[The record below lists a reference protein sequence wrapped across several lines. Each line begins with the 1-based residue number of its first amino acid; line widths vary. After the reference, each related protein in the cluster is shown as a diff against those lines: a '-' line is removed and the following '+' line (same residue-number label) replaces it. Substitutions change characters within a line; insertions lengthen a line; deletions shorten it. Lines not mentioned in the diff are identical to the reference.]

1 MILDNRLPF
10 KYLFNTVK
18 YELIIV
24 FIVGIITHSG
34 AMELTVLL
42 PNMPLTIPAFLG
54 TSISVLLSF
63 KMNQS
68 YDRWWEGRKTWGAIT
83 NDSRSLVIQLQ
94 TFLGSGQSHIINR
107 IAYLQ
112 IAWCF
117 SLGNSLRGTPNS
129 IDGLS
134 RLVNESD
141 LNKIL
146 KHRNHALAIT
156 QLITTDI
163 KELRLNNA
171 IDIHTNIHLQETI
184 TRLTDSMGS
193 AERIS
198 NTVFPS
204 TYRLI
209 LHFLIYIFVI
219 SLSISLKGTNN
230 IFVLPLLL
238 LISAGFFSIEKI
250 AYHLQDPF
258 KNRPSDVPVTDIAT
272 TIEINIRQ
280 LLREEITQ
288 DHKRPHN
295 FFVM

>member
-10 KYLFNTVK
+10 KYLFNIVK
-18 YELIIV
+18 YELITV
-24 FIVGIITHSG
+24 FIVGMITHSG
-34 AMELTVLL
+34 AIELTIFL

-68 YDRWWEGRKTWGAIT
+68 YERWWEARKAWGAIT

-94 TFLGSGQSHIINR
+94 TLLGFDQSHIINR

-117 SLGNSLRGTPNS
+117 SLGNSLRGNPGSNK
-129 IDGLS
+129 DLS
-134 RLVNESD
+134 HLVSERD
-141 LNKIL
+141 LTKIL

-156 QLITTDI
+156 QLIAKDI

-171 IDIHTNIHLQETI
+171 IDIHAHIHLQETI
-184 TRLTDSMGS
+184 TRLTESMGS
-193 AERIS
+193 AEMIS

-209 LHFLIYIFVI
+209 LHSLIYIFVI

-258 KNRPSDVPVTDIAT
+258 KNRPSDVPVTDIAK

-280 LLREEITQ
+280 LLSEEITQ
-288 DHKRPHN
+288 DHKRPHE

>member
-1 MILDNRLPF
+1 MILDNKLPF
-10 KYLFNTVK
+10 KYLFNVIK
-18 YELIIV
+18 YELITV

-34 AMELTVLL
+34 AIKLTIFL

-54 TSISVLLSF
+54 TSISILLSF

-68 YDRWWEGRKTWGAIT
+68 YDRWWEARKIWGAIT
-83 NDSRSLVIQLQ
+83 NDARSLVIQLQ
-94 TFLGSGQSHIINR
+94 TFLGVDQSHMINR

-112 IAWCF
+112 IAWCS
-117 SLGNSLRGTPNS
+117 SLGNSLRGNPNS
-129 IDGLS
+129 IEDLS
-134 RLVNESD
+134 RVVSERDMN
-141 LNKIL
+141 NIL

-163 KELRLNNA
+163 KKLRLNNA
-171 IDIHTNIHLQETI
+171 IDIHSHIHLQETI
-184 TRLTDSMGS
+184 TRLTDSMGG

-219 SLSISLKGTNN
+219 SLSISLKGTNI

-258 KNRPSDVPVTDIAT
+258 KNRPSDVPVTEIT
-272 TIEINIRQ
+272 KTIEINIRQ
-280 LLREEITQ
+280 LLSEEITQ
-288 DHKRPHN
+288 EYKQPHK
-295 FFVM
+295 FYVM